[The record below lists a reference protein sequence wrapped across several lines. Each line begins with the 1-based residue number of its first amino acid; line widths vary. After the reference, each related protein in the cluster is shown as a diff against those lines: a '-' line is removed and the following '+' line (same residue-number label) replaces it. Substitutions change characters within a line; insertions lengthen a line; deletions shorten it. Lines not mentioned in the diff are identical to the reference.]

1 MDYLKNL
8 NPHERDANIELD
20 EETHI
25 YTINNNSDYTSV
37 TTWNHSHFPKFDSDD
52 IINRMMKGKNWKNNK
67 YYGKTKEE
75 IKNIWEINKNE
86 AAEAGTKMHLDIEK
100 FYNNINVDNKSIE
113 YEQFLNYLKDYKDL
127 KPYRTEWM
135 VYDDEHKLAGS
146 IDMVYENSDG
156 TLQIR
161 DWKRSKQIVRNK
173 RFEDYAITK
182 CINHIPNLNFWHYAL
197 QLNTYKSILER
208 KYDKKVKDLY
218 LVVFHPTQT
227 NYKIIEIPDMDEEI
241 KELLNVRKIQIEKT

>member
-8 NPHERDANIELD
+8 NPHKRDNDIELE

-25 YTINNNSDYTSV
+25 YTINNKSDYTSV
-37 TTWNHSHFPKFDSDD
+37 TTWNHSHFPKFNSDN
-52 IINRMMKGKNWKNNK
+52 IISLMMKGKNWKNNK

-100 FYNNINVDNKSIE
+100 FYNNINVDNKSVE
-113 YEQFLNYLKDYKDL
+113 YQQFLKYQEDNKDL

-135 VYDDEHKLAGS
+135 IYDEEHKLAGS
-146 IDMVYENSDG
+146 IDMIYENTDG
-156 TLQIR
+156 TLEIR
-161 DWKRSKQIVRNK
+161 DWKRSKQIIRNK
-173 RFEDYAITK
+173 QYEDYARTK
-182 CINHIPNLNFWHYAL
+182 CISHVPNLNFWHYAL
-197 QLNTYKSILER
+197 QLNTYKSIIER
-208 KYDKKVKDLY
+208 KYNKKVGKLY

-227 NYKIIEIPDMDEEI
+227 NYKLIEIPEMDDEI
-241 KELLNVRKIQIEKT
+241 RELLKNRKIQIEKT